1 MIAVIRHSLLLLA
14 VFFNN
19 YDSSISNCG
28 GVDRWDVKTLQDA
41 DAGKVKLKPVKTSV
55 ETLTKKKRPAA
66 VGEQTPRFATEMKT
80 YTVLAIIKDYFTE
93 DDDDIHIVLQDVKD
107 TTITIIAE
115 MPDYNC
121 DKVRDSHFV
130 AKFKKARDHFK
141 SFKRKDL
148 IGHKFF
154 FTGVAFF
161 DLTHG
166 TPQRGVAPNGIELHP
181 VLNFH

>member
-1 MIAVIRHSLLLLA
+1 MIALLRHSLLLLA

-19 YDSSISNCG
+19 QSSYIPYCG
-28 GVDRWDVKTLQDA
+28 GADRWDVKTLQDA
-41 DAGKVKLKPVKTSV
+41 DASKVKMKAIKTSV
-55 ETLTKKKRPAA
+55 ESLTKKKRPDD
-66 VGEQTPRFATEMKT
+66 VGEQTPRFAAEMKT
-80 YTVLAIIKDYFTE
+80 YTVLAFVKDYFTE
-93 DDDDIHIVLQDVKD
+93 GDDDIHIVLQDVKD
-107 TTITIIAE
+107 TTITMIAE
-115 MPDYNC
+115 MPDYDC
-121 DKVRDSHFV
+121 DKVKDSPFI